1 MHRGWH
7 QLLNT
12 ASVGIALAAVFA
24 AGACGVRKETVRV
37 SPAFQQAQTL
47 SREELLARFDG
58 LCGQPDTLLIRKVE
72 LTFSAE
78 STARQKREK
87 FPSADAVMI
96 VSRQGDLRMQIH
108 LPMIKTTAL
117 DVVARGAQF
126 EIWYPRRNTLYRGVM
141 GDEHAAMPAEPAADG
156 RSPRYNLSNLRP
168 WHITQTFFHQRLSP
182 DSRLA
187 VTQEDTAVERY
198 YVIHELDVAGDAPL
212 VLQKLWVERSSLGIR
227 KKVLYGP
234 DGAPVSEVSYGPNR
248 PFTSGEFPAEIRLY
262 RPREGY
268 RVDFSVKRLEVGA
281 PLNDQM
287 FALNVPA
294 DAVVEHISPK

>member
-1 MHRGWH
+1 
-7 QLLNT
+7 
-12 ASVGIALAAVFA
+12 
-24 AGACGVRKETVRV
+24 
-37 SPAFQQAQTL
+37 
-47 SREELLARFDG
+47 
-58 LCGQPDTLLIRKVE
+58 
-72 LTFSAE
+72 
-78 STARQKREK
+78 
-87 FPSADAVMI
+87 
-96 VSRQGDLRMQIH
+96 
-108 LPMIKTTAL
+108 MIKTTAL

-126 EIWYPRRNTLYRGVM
+126 EIWYLAATRCTAASWATNTPRCPRSS
-141 GDEHAAMPAEPAADG
+141 AADG

-287 FALNVPA
+287 FRAECPGRRRGGTYFA
-294 DAVVEHISPK
+294 QMKRCPWA